1 MKGGEEGK
9 PTHIISPSLDLLVES
24 VLVFIPKGRVPNQKD
39 VEDDACP
46 GEEMWDQWE
55 RVHCWRYEWTGSGD
69 WSNSSRE
76 IEKSG
81 KGEDLLPD

>member
-1 MKGGEEGK
+1 MKGGEQDK

-24 VLVFIPKGRVPNQKD
+24 VLVFIPKGWVPDQQD

-55 RVHCWRYEWTGSGD
+55 RVHCWRYEQTQPGD
-69 WSNSSRE
+69 WPNSSRE
-76 IEKSG
+76 TEKLG
-81 KGEDLLPD
+81 KREDLLPD